1 MFSAAAE
8 NGKWLSV
15 NGYRLTVIDKR
26 LFATC
31 HLSLANGR
39 GRWRNGRFVWQ
50 GCFPPVSPLRFTFH
64 LSLFAL
70 LLVLT
75 SCASVQPVVKI
86 GLVAPFEGAQRELGY
101 DAIYAARLAV
111 REINEA
117 GGVGGYRV
125 ALVALDDGGDTELA
139 VDTAVSLTIDPGVV
153 AVIGHGLAETTAV
166 AQPIYNEA
174 GVPLLPLGNP
184 PFTPQDPALLP
195 TEFQTAYNAVT
206 PFAETAGPY
215 AAATYDA
222 MQLLFQAMAAGE
234 AASGKIARDSVTN
247 GLAGLK
253 YDGLVGTV
261 YQP

>member
-1 MFSAAAE
+1 MCNAVAE

-15 NGYRLTVIDKR
+15 IANHLSAICKQK
-26 LFATC
+26 LATC
-31 HLSLANGR
+31 HL
-39 GRWRNGRFVWQ
+39 
-50 GCFPPVSPLRFTFH
+50 PLFTFYF
-64 LSLFAL
+64 SLFTL
-70 LLVLT
+70 LLLAG
-75 SCASVQPVVKI
+75 CASVQPVVKI

-117 GGVGGYRV
+117 GGIGGTRV
-125 ALVALDDGGDTELA
+125 ALVALDDRGDVALA
-139 VDTAVSLTIDPGVV
+139 EEMAVSLTIDPDVV

-166 AQPIYNEA
+166 AQPVYDDA
-174 GVPLLPLGNP
+174 KLPLLPLGNP

-195 TEFQTAYNAVT
+195 TEFHTAYNAVT
-206 PFAETAGPY
+206 PFDETAGPY

-234 AASGKIARDSVTN
+234 DTSGTIDRDSVTN
-247 GLAGLK
+247 GLTALK

>member
-1 MFSAAAE
+1 MFSAAAR
-8 NGKWLSV
+8 NGERLSV
-15 NGYRLTVIDKR
+15 VGKR
-26 LFATC
+26 LSA
-31 HLSLANGR
+31 
-39 GRWRNGRFVWQ
+39 
-50 GCFPPVSPLRFTFH
+50 TFH
-64 LSLFAL
+64 FLLFTL
-70 LLVLT
+70 FLLT

-125 ALVALDDGGDTELA
+125 ALVALDDQGNAAMAGQ
-139 VDTAVSLTIDPGVV
+139 TAVSLTVDPAVV
-153 AVIGHGLAETTAV
+153 AVIGHGLGETTAV
-166 AQPIYNEA
+166 AQHVYREA
-174 GVPLLPLGNP
+174 GLPSLPLGNP
-184 PFTPQDPALLP
+184 PFTAQDPTLLP
-195 TEFQTAYNAVT
+195 AEFQTAYNAVT

-222 MQLLFQAMAAGE
+222 MQLIFQAMAAGE
-234 AASGKIARDSVTN
+234 AATHEINRDSVTI
-247 GLAGLK
+247 GLAGLQ